1 MCSTRSK
8 AAIRST
14 TVNSHVAVHQ
24 TVTEACVPKSA
35 RMIGYVAGTVADK
48 LPATVKAQ
56 TEEILGKIDALLAA
70 AGSSNPD

>member
-1 MCSTRSK
+1 MSRS
-8 AAIRST
+8 IRRFPKP
-14 TVNSHVAVHQ
+14 V
-24 TVTEACVPKSA
+24 CRKSA